1 MKRVRLTEAELTN
14 VIKRVISEDI
24 LNNKLY
30 NDIMDVIRNSVSTNE
45 EIITVLKHIA
55 REREQ
60 SMNLRNRLKSRWE
73 K

>member
-14 VIKRVISEDI
+14 VIKRMISEDI

>member
-1 MKRVRLTEAELTN
+1 M
-14 VIKRVISEDI
+14 ISEDI

>member
-45 EIITVLKHIA
+45 EIITILKHIA